1 MTTSIWHRALAVV
14 ALGLASASV
23 QAAERDCG
31 NAELPRLSFVQFT
44 SPNIATS
51 PPSLLTIKG
60 KLSLPQQRDHHL
72 GCTAANGRKLP
83 AVVILHGSAGVDSR
97 GDFYEAALNAAG
109 IATLQIDMWE
119 ARGVGGGTGRPAAP
133 ILTLPDAYS
142 ALAFL
147 AARPEI
153 DGGRIGVLGFS
164 WGGVNTLGT
173 AERLYTG
180 LFGGGRQFKAHV
192 AHYPVCY
199 AANAVVPGL
208 PPPAQLGTQFLNLTG
223 APVLVQVGGLDGY
236 DNGAARC
243 RELAQTVNPANANAV
258 EVVEYP
264 GAQHAF
270 DRLMVPIVVSD
281 PFGNEGS
288 YFATGIVPQVT
299 LAPDVAQAYAA
310 RERAVR
316 FFRRNL

>member
-1 MTTSIWHRALAVV
+1 MTKFLWRHAVAVV
-14 ALGLASASV
+14 ALSLSSALAHASKP
-23 QAAERDCG
+23 DCG
-31 NAELPRLSFVQFT
+31 NAELPRLSFVQFA

-72 GCTAANGRKLP
+72 GCTRANGRKLP

-97 GDFYEAALNAAG
+97 GDFYEAALNDAG
-109 IATLQIDMWE
+109 VATLQIDMWE
-119 ARGVGGGTGRPAAP
+119 ARGVGGGADRPAAP

-142 ALAFL
+142 ALAYL
-147 AARPEI
+147 AAHPDI
-153 DGGRIGVLGFS
+153 DAARIGVLGFS
-164 WGGVNTLGT
+164 WGGVNSLAT
-173 AERLYTG
+173 AELLYTQ
-180 LFGGGRQFKAHV
+180 LFGGGRRFKAHV

-199 AANAVVPGL
+199 AANAQIPGL

-223 APVLVQVGGLDGY
+223 APVLVQLGSLDGY
-236 DNGAARC
+236 DNGAKHCEA
-243 RELAQTVNPANANAV
+243 LAAAVNPADTV
-258 EVVEYP
+258 KVVAYE

-299 LAPDVAQAYAA
+299 LAPHVAQAYAA

>member
-1 MTTSIWHRALAVV
+1 MITSFWRCALAVA
-14 ALGLASASV
+14 ALAPAWACA
-23 QAAERDCG
+23 QADAPDCG
-31 NAELPRLSFVQFT
+31 NAALPRLSFVQFA

-51 PPSLLTIKG
+51 PASLLTIKG

-119 ARGVGGGTGRPAAP
+119 ARGVGGATARPAAP

-142 ALAFL
+142 ALAYL
-147 AARPEI
+147 SARPEI
-153 DGGRIGVLGFS
+153 DAARIGVLGFS
-164 WGGVNTLGT
+164 WGGVNSLAT

-180 LFGGGRQFKAHV
+180 LFGGGRHFKAHV

-199 AANAVVPGL
+199 AANAVIPGL
-208 PPPAQLGTQFLNLTG
+208 PPPAQLGTQFMNLTG
-223 APVLVQVGGLDGY
+223 APVLVQVGGRDGY

-243 RELAQTVNPANANAV
+243 RALAQAVNPANGNTV
-258 EVVEYP
+258 DVVEYP
-264 GAQHAF
+264 GAEHAF

-288 YFATGIVPQVT
+288 FFATGIVPRVT

-310 RERAVR
+310 RERVVR
-316 FFRRNL
+316 FFGSNL